1 MFEHHATR
9 CAGSIKRSL
18 SRIDVEALGKETG
31 FCERRRKLTPL
42 RALWT
47 FVTAMACGTT
57 KSLADIVRLFAHLTG
72 ETMEYKPF
80 HDRLSVPGFPAF
92 LREALVAA
100 MGGLTEP
107 ILRGNSRYLKHF
119 NDIVAQ
125 DGSSFS
131 LNESLAEEFPGR
143 FTKISPAAIEIH
155 CTYSLY
161 EGQPIAIAIAP
172 DSEAERQFLP
182 EPDELTGKL
191 ILGDKG
197 YTSYEYPAEVK
208 AAGGDYLGRMSSKSF
223 NPKVL
228 KCYRGPFKHQDL
240 DGWRLRDLDLPKG
253 NVDLL
258 IEGKGQQL
266 RLVIYYVRSKDIHVF
281 LLTTLCHKTFPPS
294 IVASLY
300 RLRWQIELFFKECKS
315 YTNLK
320 RFGTKDPHIV
330 EGLVWASMLAI
341 LIRRFLLY
349 SAFRNSGK
357 HPAPFI
363 AALLSWTF
371 FRDVGKSAVDGY
383 CHLLST
389 ITEVLQLL
397 RTQAERTNPTRK
409 NSFEIVDLEP
419 IMGCA

>member
-1 MFEHHATR
+1 MLGNHATR

-18 SRIDVEALGKETG
+18 SRINIEALGKDTS
-31 FCERRRKLTPL
+31 FCKRRRKLTPL
-42 RALWT
+42 RAVWT

-57 KSLADIVRLFAHLTG
+57 KSLADIVRLFAELTG
-72 ETMEYKPF
+72 ETMGYKPF
-80 HDRLSVPGFPAF
+80 HDRLSVPGFPEF

-100 MGGLTEP
+100 MGGLSEP
-107 ILRGNSRYLKHF
+107 ILRGRSRYLKHF
-119 NDIVAQ
+119 SDIVAQ
-125 DGSSFS
+125 DGSSFA
-131 LNESLAEEFPGR
+131 LNDSLAEEFPGR

-161 EGQPIAIAIAP
+161 EGQPIAISLAP

-182 EPDELTGKL
+182 EPEELAGKL
-191 ILGDKG
+191 ILGDQG
-197 YTSYEYPAEVK
+197 YTSYEYPVQVK
-208 AAGGDYLGRMSSKSF
+208 AAGGDFLGRMSNKSY

-240 DGWRLRDLDLPKG
+240 DGWRLGDLDLPKA

-258 IEGKGQQL
+258 IEGKGHQL
-266 RLVIYYVRSKDIHVF
+266 RLVIYYVRSKDVHVF

-294 IVASLY
+294 AVASLY
-300 RLRWQIELFFKECKS
+300 RLRWQVELFFKECKS

-320 RFGTKDPHIV
+320 QFGTKNPHIV

-371 FRDVGKSAVDGY
+371 FRDVGKAAVDGY
-383 CHLLST
+383 RHLRSI
-389 ITEVLQLL
+389 ITDVLQLL
-397 RTQAERTNPTRK
+397 RKQAERTNPTRK
-409 NSFEIVDLEP
+409 NSFEIVDLKP
-419 IMGCA
+419 IMGWA